1 MLIPAFLLHQCV
13 LNDNLYTEPV
23 KEGRNIIGAYRMSS
37 LFLKY
42 WKLLLLVNILFCA
55 IVISFD
61 LKHLHSENAL
71 LENLQGF
78 FLISAT
84 AVYFRLAIYSTGDTR
99 LACIGA
105 GMLCFSFFTRELDL
119 ELLPLFKEIGFMF
132 HGPGRTLMLLALW
145 SFYIRLVITHGGIG
159 AHIRSVRRAKYLH
172 NFSACFVLLVV
183 GAIFDR
189 GLFLVGYSRLFEE
202 LAETNAY
209 LVLALP
215 AFREFYFRY
224 AKG

>member
-84 AVYFRLAIYSTGDTR
+84 AVYFRLAVYSTGDAR

-105 GMLCFSFFTRELDL
+105 GMLCFSFFTRELGRCGDGVCARVC
-119 ELLPLFKEIGFMF
+119 IRAVCVCVCGRCGGGG
-132 HGPGRTLMLLALW
+132 GPGR
-145 SFYIRLVITHGGIG
+145 GGG
-159 AHIRSVRRAKYLH
+159 
-172 NFSACFVLLVV
+172 
-183 GAIFDR
+183 G
-189 GLFLVGYSRLFEE
+189 GG
-202 LAETNAY
+202 
-209 LVLALP
+209 
-215 AFREFYFRY
+215 
-224 AKG
+224 